1 MKKTFIKLLTKLGD
15 AVTFKFQDKD
25 ASGGFV
31 PIKFNANGTFTEFIT
46 VCNNA
51 KSVQIHMDNKD
62 DAPLAT
68 EVLDALRQWSVEDSS
83 LIEFKGNLNPGYELN
98 KSGRY
103 AVSMQKEEIKV
114 INATDLA
121 AVLSASLS

>member
-1 MKKTFIKLLTKLGD
+1 MKTFIKLMTKLSD
-15 AVTFKFQDKD
+15 AVIFKFQDKD
-25 ASGGFV
+25 ASGKFV
-31 PIKFNANGTFTEFIT
+31 PIKFNANGTFSEFIS

-83 LIEFKGNLNPGYELN
+83 LIEFKGNLNSGYELS
-98 KSGRY
+98 KSGKY
-103 AVSMQKEEIKV
+103 AVSMMKEETSV

-121 AVLSASLS
+121 SVLSASLS

>member
-1 MKKTFIKLLTKLGD
+1 MKTFIKLMTKLSD
-15 AVTFKFQDKD
+15 AVIFKFQDKD
-25 ASGGFV
+25 ASGKFV
-31 PIKFNANGTFTEFIT
+31 PIKFNANGTFSEFIS

-83 LIEFKGNLNPGYELN
+83 LIEFKGNLN
-98 KSGRY
+98 S
-103 AVSMQKEEIKV
+103 
-114 INATDLA
+114 
-121 AVLSASLS
+121 